1 MLALALGTTLIL
13 AAPADDTRAAVAA
26 VAEALAAHDAAKA
39 ASLFTADASVTLVV
53 DPAPAGRT
61 KKIPDE
67 VFLGPDP
74 VRDFMDVH
82 APGWQA
88 TITDLAADGERATW
102 SWAISADRF
111 RALGI
116 ERIDVRAEATA
127 RDGKLRRLVLVP
139 SAESSARLVAEIPAG
154 NKALLRAYIDRINA
168 RDYAVLDDFVA
179 RSFDQHSYMPMAGGS
194 QGLKDF
200 YKEFSRAF
208 PDFRFTLE
216 EVIAEGDVVA
226 VRMTARY
233 THKGEFMGIAPTN
246 KAVTVSKFD
255 FFRMAGGK
263 CVAHW
268 DSVDRLGLLQ
278 QLGVLPALPRWTATA
293 GYEGFR

>member
-1 MLALALGTTLIL
+1 MLALALGTIL
-13 AAPADDTRAAVAA
+13 FAAPADDTRAAVTALS
-26 VAEALAAHDAAKA
+26 EALASHDAAKA
-39 ASLFTADASVTLVV
+39 ASLFTADASVTLVI
-53 DPAPAGRT
+53 DPAPAGRP
-61 KKIPDE
+61 KKLPDE
-67 VFLGPDP
+67 VFVGPDP
-74 VRDFMDVH
+74 VRDFADVH
-82 APGWQA
+82 APGWQGTPGEIA
-88 TITDLAADGERATW
+88 VDGERATW
-102 SWAISADRF
+102 TWPLAADRF

-116 ERIDVRAEATA
+116 ERLETRAEATV
-127 RDGKLRRLVLVP
+127 RDGKIRTLVIVP
-139 SAESSARLVAEIPAG
+139 SAESSARLAAEIPAG
-154 NKALLRAYIDRINA
+154 NKALVRAYVDRINA
-168 RDYAVLDDFVA
+168 RDYEVLDDFVA

-216 EVIAEGDVVA
+216 DVVAEGDVVA

-246 KAVTVSKFD
+246 KAVVVSKFD
-255 FFRMAGGK
+255 FFRMAGGT

-278 QLGVLPALPRWTATA
+278 QLDVLPSLPRWSATA